1 MLYLKQKEGEII
13 MHYKIDNEVNNDTNQ
28 NTVTKKKSKY
38 LLLVFIGIVSIMII
52 VAASIIINQLSL
64 KSSNIVKPNEFL
76 ATEGN
81 FAVIVNEDGT
91 VNCIG
96 ENSDN
101 YDLSEWSDIEAVEIC
116 NHNEV
121 IVGLKNDG
129 KVVAATTKD
138 KMLFS
143 DFINDISKWKNIV
156 SICSDVDSD
165 ILVGLKTNG
174 TVVASVCDTES
185 SYSIPDLSYLK
196 DIVQIEFDMLDDEWP
211 YIVALKKDGT
221 LESLLCD
228 EEDEEYCDMDSFN
241 EVIDLSEWENIK
253 SVYLN
258 DFMVFGITKSGE
270 FKTTLNSEV
279 LEKYCLRP
287 QLNVDVIGEA
297 ACDQMI
303 NVSLKMFDDMID
315 RIEQMNV
322 IQIATPDQLYEWQQ
336 FDYID
341 LSNEEIYLYL
351 LLDDGTIVAESPNF
365 SLYYVGKDLSG
376 DALYNKVNEYA
387 HVVFD
392 YDDFFESWNE
402 YCDTFENINN
412 DLSIFQNITAI
423 NLSEDN
429 LFVLKSD
436 GTVYV
441 TDITDVKG
449 KLYDLANIKSKTIS
463 ENNRDFIPDEEKI
476 LGTWKMD
483 ISAYGDGMDS
493 LIYQQG
499 KVVLISFYSDGTCTV
514 GSGVN
519 SESGEWDIIDG
530 KLRVQGTTGGM
541 FYNYNGFISDYNL
554 EDDMLIVYNN
564 GDSYVYYRQ

>member
-1 MLYLKQKEGEII
+1 
-13 MHYKIDNEVNNDTNQ
+13 MHYKIDNEVNNDINQ

-76 ATEGN
+76 STEGN

-96 ENSDN
+96 ENSDD

-138 KMLFS
+138 KTLLS
-143 DFINDISKWKNIV
+143 NFINDIAKWKDIV

-185 SYSIPDLSYLK
+185 LYSLPDLSYLK
-196 DIVQIEFDMLDDEWP
+196 DIVQIEFDMFDDECP

-228 EEDEEYCDMDSFN
+228 EEYYDMDFFN
-241 EVIDLSEWENIK
+241 ELIDLSEWENIK
-253 SVYLN
+253 SIYTSKYA
-258 DFMVFGITKSGE
+258 VFGYTKTGE
-270 FKTTLNSEV
+270 FKTTLNSAI
-279 LEKYCLRP
+279 LEKYFLRP
-287 QLNVDVIGEA
+287 L
-297 ACDQMI
+297 
-303 NVSLKMFDDMID
+303 F
-315 RIEQMNV
+315 
-322 IQIATPDQLYEWQQ
+322 Y
-336 FDYID
+336 
-341 LSNEEIYLYL
+341 SNEENKDRIDNFISLNSKMYEDMIKRMSKYEVNQIIYSEDNCYRKIIPHNDSDFDELGYSDIMYL
-351 LLDDGTIVAESPNF
+351 LLKDGTIVAESPYL
-365 SLYYVGKDLSG
+365 SLYSFAKDLSG
-376 DALYNKVNEYA
+376 DELYNKVQDYMNCK
-387 HVVFD
+387 FD
-392 YDDFFESWNE
+392 YDDFFDDWHE
-402 YCDTFENINN
+402 YCENCENINN

-423 NLSEDN
+423 NSSEDY

-436 GTVYV
+436 GTIYV
-441 TDITDVKG
+441 TDTYDIKG
-449 KLYDLANIKSKTIS
+449 KLYDLANIRIKTIS

-493 LIYQQG
+493 LIYQYG
-499 KVVLISFYSDGTCTV
+499 NCIDYYKCCIDYS
-514 GSGVN
+514 
-519 SESGEWDIIDG
+519 
-530 KLRVQGTTGGM
+530 
-541 FYNYNGFISDYNL
+541 
-554 EDDMLIVYNN
+554 
-564 GDSYVYYRQ
+564 SY